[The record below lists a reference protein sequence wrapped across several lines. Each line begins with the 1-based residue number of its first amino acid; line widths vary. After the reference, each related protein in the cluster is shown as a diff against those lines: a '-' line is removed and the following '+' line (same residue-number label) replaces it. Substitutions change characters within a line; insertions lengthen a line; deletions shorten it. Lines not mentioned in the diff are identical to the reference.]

1 MSSPFK
7 PKIYFFVLMDCEGT
21 LHASDKRM
29 PKVIVEIET
38 FSDDGESYS
47 HFSFEDQGMLR
58 LHVWLLIIFGI
69 LFSLNVYSYI

>member
-1 MSSPFK
+1 
-7 PKIYFFVLMDCEGT
+7 MDCEGT

-29 PKVIVEIET
+29 PKVIVEIEA

>member
-1 MSSPFK
+1 
-7 PKIYFFVLMDCEGT
+7 
-21 LHASDKRM
+21 M

-47 HFSFEDQGMLR
+47 HFSFEDQGMFR
-58 LHVWLLIIFGI
+58 LHIWLLIIFGI